1 MTAKKKRARATG
13 LSEKTD
19 QQLTHTP
26 AEQESQAL
34 VEHVEA
40 IRAVGKRVLSDVVEI
55 GRRLTE
61 CRRIVGHGKWLAWL
75 EHEFRWS
82 QQTAARFMQVFEFA
96 GKVSKLENLELP
108 VSSLYLLTAPSTPL
122 EVRDQIAERANA
134 GELITREVVAEI
146 LPPVPSKQD
155 KVAAESIFDT
165 WKVGGHYLRPVTEAE
180 AQHILRSATQSDDD
194 DEPDEPIVSPSI
206 SVADTAAALLTVF
219 TVAREYYELETGD
232 FLDEVIAAEPALAD
246 GDFMS
251 IRMFMELVRDRALR
265 AKAAR

>member
-108 VSSLYLLTAPSTPL
+108 VSSLYLLTAPSTH
-122 EVRDQIAERANA
+122 RR
-134 GELITREVVAEI
+134 
-146 LPPVPSKQD
+146 
-155 KVAAESIFDT
+155 
-165 WKVGGHYLRPVTEAE
+165 
-180 AQHILRSATQSDDD
+180 RSATRS
-194 DEPDEPIVSPSI
+194 PNVLRRCLSSNTRLTPNVLRPKRTRYATYSMAWHVSHSWPIFLPSFDLWL
-206 SVADTAAALLTVF
+206 S
-219 TVAREYYELETGD
+219 
-232 FLDEVIAAEPALAD
+232 
-246 GDFMS
+246 S
-251 IRMFMELVRDRALR
+251 
-265 AKAAR
+265 